1 MANHNTENKQ
11 AVLDDLPM
19 KIGIVIQ
26 SNDPETVWN
35 AFRFANTSLN
45 SSHIVKAFLLGK
57 GVEAEHIKNDEFDVQ
72 SVIKTFVEKKGELQ
86 ACGTCLKSRNMAST
100 VCPAS
105 TMSNLLKIIE
115 ESDKVLVF

>member
-1 MANHNTENKQ
+1 
-11 AVLDDLPM
+11 M

-45 SSHIVKAFLLGK
+45 SNHIVKAFLLGK
-57 GVEAEHIKNDEFDVQ
+57 GVEVEQIKSDRFDVQ
-72 SVIKTFVEKKGELQ
+72 SVVKTFLEKKGELQ
-86 ACGTCLKSRNMAST
+86 ACGTYLESRNTEST
-100 VCPAS
+100 LCPVS
-105 TMSNLLKIIE
+105 TMSNLLRIVE

>member
-1 MANHNTENKQ
+1 
-11 AVLDDLPM
+11 M

-45 SSHIVKAFLLGK
+45 SNHTVKTFLLGK
-57 GVEAEHIKNDEFDVQ
+57 GVEVEQIRSDKFDVQ
-72 SVIKTFVEKKGELQ
+72 SVIKTFLAKKGELQ
-86 ACGTCLKSRNMAST
+86 ACGTCLESRNTEIA
-100 VCPAS
+100 VCPPS
-105 TMSNLLKIIE
+105 TMGELLRIVE